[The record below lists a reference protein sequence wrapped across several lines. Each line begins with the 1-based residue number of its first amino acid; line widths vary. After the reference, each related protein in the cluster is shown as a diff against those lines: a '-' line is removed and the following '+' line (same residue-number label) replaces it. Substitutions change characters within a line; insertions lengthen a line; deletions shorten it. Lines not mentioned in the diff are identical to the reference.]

1 MSYTIKI
8 KNSSGSVQTWVGKA
22 FAINEEY
29 TLEEGEC
36 LKYSKDDVFFA
47 AVGAGDAEIGDGSIY
62 YSATDGWNYLTGK
75 NVEVDS
81 EGRQISRQAYGK
93 KGWTY
98 LAHPIE
104 FTTSKENGT
113 YAKDFN
119 NNDRN
124 DFYCKFYD
132 SNNNEIVDA
141 GSYGSLQEHLD
152 NKCVETRV
160 TLKPAYDFE
169 IISGKMDV
177 HTTPTSNVRMW
188 VVGGIIDDTT
198 GKPWEYPAS
207 SGVFHVK
214 EFAGGINFK
223 YVTPDKEIETDGRAS
238 KFMSQNKTG
247 VPFQTNQFQFIIRHD
262 AGVKQ
267 DMMLTMEYFRA

>member
-141 GSYGSLQEHLD
+141 GSSRPSIG
-152 NKCVETRV
+152 
-160 TLKPAYDFE
+160 PFE
-169 IISGKMDV
+169 M
-177 HTTPTSNVRMW
+177 P
-188 VVGGIIDDTT
+188 
-198 GKPWEYPAS
+198 
-207 SGVFHVK
+207 
-214 EFAGGINFK
+214 
-223 YVTPDKEIETDGRAS
+223 
-238 KFMSQNKTG
+238 
-247 VPFQTNQFQFIIRHD
+247 
-262 AGVKQ
+262 
-267 DMMLTMEYFRA
+267 